1 LPRTAFTPLMGF
13 VAVLLFTGGVSGGA
27 LSSARAAESA
37 GAIGQIVPAGGLIS
51 LIGTPGAFVDEVRV
65 AVGDSVRAGAVLMTL
80 TGETVTAEH
89 EIAAAELETAR
100 TLSAAQIAAQN
111 LSVQIA
117 QERLADASRQV
128 ASYRSVGPQ
137 STSANELARLEGAEN
152 QARLALQIEQ
162 ARARGATADGA
173 RLVGTAEKRLALAA
187 AAMELRAPADGTIL
201 RVDRRVGQL
210 LTGEPAIH
218 MGDVTTMY
226 VVSQVYEGDLLR
238 IRPGMSATIRSATL
252 SEPLTGTVE
261 DVSRLVDTR
270 ARLGEVRIRLNTAEP
285 AAHLVGMEVEVVI
298 AR

>member
-1 LPRTAFTPLMGF
+1 MGI
-13 VAVLLFTGGVSGGA
+13 VAVLLLTGGVTGGA
-27 LSSARAAESA
+27 LSAARAAESS

-51 LIGTPGAFVDEVRV
+51 LTGTPGAFVDEVRV
-65 AVGDSVRAGAVLMTL
+65 AVGDSVSAGAVLMTL
-80 TGETVTAEH
+80 AGESVTAEH

-128 ASYRSVGPQ
+128 ASYRAVGPQ
-137 STSANELARLEGAEN
+137 STSVNELARLEGAEN

-162 ARARGATADGA
+162 ARARGANAEGA
-173 RLVGTAEKRLALAA
+173 RLVGAAEKRLALAE

-201 RVDRRVGQL
+201 RVDRRAGQL

-238 IRPGMSATIRSATL
+238 IRPGMSATVRSATL
-252 SEPLTGTVE
+252 TEPLTGTVE

-270 ARLGEVRIRLNTAEP
+270 ARLGEVRIRLNSAEP

>member
-1 LPRTAFTPLMGF
+1 LPRLAFTPLTGI
-13 VAVLLFTGGVSGGA
+13 VAVLLFTGGVTGA
-27 LSSARAAESA
+27 APSSARAAESS

-51 LIGTPGAFVDEVRV
+51 LTGTPGAFVDEVRV

-128 ASYRSVGPQ
+128 ASYRAVGPQ

-162 ARARGATADGA
+162 ARARGANAEGA
-173 RLVGTAEKRLALAA
+173 RLVGAAEKSLALAE
-187 AAMELRAPADGTIL
+187 AAMELRAPTDGTIL
-201 RVDRRVGQL
+201 RVDRRAGQL

-226 VVSQVYEGDLLR
+226 VISQVYEGDLLR
-238 IRPGMSATIRSATL
+238 IRPGMSATVRSATL

-270 ARLGEVRIRLNTAEP
+270 ARLGEVRIRLNIAEP